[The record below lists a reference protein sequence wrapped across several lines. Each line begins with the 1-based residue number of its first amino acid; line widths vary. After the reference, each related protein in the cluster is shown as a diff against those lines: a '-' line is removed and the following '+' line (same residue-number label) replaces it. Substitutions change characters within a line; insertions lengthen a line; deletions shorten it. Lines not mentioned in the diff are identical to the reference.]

1 MKGASKSGMRKRDI
15 EMVTALAEGRLV
27 DETAARAL
35 IDRSPRLREHY
46 QTQRR
51 VIEAMAQ
58 IPPVALTETERAD
71 LHRNVWGVLAGD
83 APRSPTPAAGWSLRW
98 GYAAVALLVVA
109 GTVSVIGQLGGD
121 NGSLLLDEDRT
132 SSQSPEGGESAAPL
146 DGLGTPE
153 TTSAPSLAGDDLR
166 AASFAVYADQARS
179 GSLAEVPLYEMA
191 SEESSV
197 ARCVEEA
204 AVGGRLILGT
214 IEEAGTGYALVTA
227 DEAVGPDSVIVFVDL
242 DSCTIAYRDE

>member
-15 EMVTALAEGRLV
+15 ELVTALAEGRLV

-58 IPPVALTETERAD
+58 IPPVALTETERAT
-71 LHRNVWGVLAGD
+71 LHRTVWGVLAGD
-83 APRSPTPAAGWSLRW
+83 APSSATSAGGWSLRW

-121 NGSLLLDEDRT
+121 NGSLLDEDRT

-153 TTSAPSLAGDDLR
+153 TTSAPHLAGDDLR
-166 AASFAVYADQARS
+166 AANFAVYADQARG
-179 GSLAEVPLYEMA
+179 GSLAEVPVYEMA

-197 ARCVEEA
+197 AQCVEEA
-204 AVGGRLILGT
+204 ALGGRLILGT
-214 IEEAGTGYALVTA
+214 IEEEGTGYALVTA
-227 DEAVGPDSVIVFVDL
+227 DETVGPDSVIVFVDL